1 MAGDPAGSTKGRTM
15 DHSGSLEQ
23 IVGTAY
29 TTHSASV
36 LRYLTSITRD
46 AASAED
52 LTQDAF
58 VRLTIE
64 VSAGRTPDDVGAWLH
79 RVGHNLAMSRGRRL
93 SVADRHIGELAR
105 PHPAPSPEAAAIS
118 GEEHRAALDAMS
130 VLPLTHRRALI
141 MASYG
146 VDGPEIARSI
156 GRSQGATRTLLCR
169 ARASIRTSL
178 LAAEMA

>member
-1 MAGDPAGSTKGRTM
+1 MGL
-15 DHSGSLEQ
+15 SGNLEQ

-29 TTHSASV
+29 ATHSGSV

-46 AASAED
+46 TASAED
-52 LTQDAF
+52 LTHDAF
-58 VRLTIE
+58 LRLTTE
-64 VSAGRTPDDVGAWLH
+64 VGAGRTPDDIGAWLH

-93 SVADRHIGELAR
+93 SVADRHVGELAR

-118 GEEHRAALDAMS
+118 GEEHQAALNALS
-130 VLPLTHRRALI
+130 LLPLAHQRALI

-169 ARASIRTSL
+169 ARAHLRTSL
-178 LAAEMA
+178 LAAELA